1 MVGGRRSLLSSS
13 LKGGKSKEDRSSD
26 LSAVPGRQY
35 HVPASQHL
43 EELGISLS
51 SRSRPRSRDRGKGCS
66 RRLDWNPRRTK
77 TRSLRWKLLTIGLQA
92 AKAPELL
99 SLLGVFI
106 AAGLDRF
113 TRMVG
118 ATGAP
123 TIPRSLCW
131 LLARLN
137 LNHRAYPFLDHASV
151 VFGIEAFHFSATSG
165 TDGAFPSPTG
175 LE

>member
-1 MVGGRRSLLSSS
+1 MPARLHGIDPVGGLTILLHE
-13 LKGGKSKEDRSSD
+13 GGKSKEDRSSD

-99 SLLGVFI
+99 SFI
-106 AAGLDRF
+106 G
-113 TRMVG
+113 
-118 ATGAP
+118 
-123 TIPRSLCW
+123 
-131 LLARLN
+131 
-137 LNHRAYPFLDHASV
+137 
-151 VFGIEAFHFSATSG
+151 
-165 TDGAFPSPTG
+165 
-175 LE
+175 